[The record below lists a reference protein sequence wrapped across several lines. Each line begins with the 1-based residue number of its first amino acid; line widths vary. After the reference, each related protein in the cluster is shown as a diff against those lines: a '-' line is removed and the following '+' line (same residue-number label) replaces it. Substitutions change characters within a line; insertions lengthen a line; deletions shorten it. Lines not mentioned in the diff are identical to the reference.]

1 MVYLQLIYEFVKTGL
16 FSIGGGLATLPFLF
30 QIAEKY
36 PWFTVPE
43 LINMIAISE
52 STPGPIGIN
61 MATYAGMVAG
71 GVFGGVLAS
80 LAMSFGSVVIS
91 TFLAKGFEKYKD
103 SKLITSAFY
112 GIRPAV
118 AALIAFAGISIMKTA
133 LFNLELYQSTL
144 NIIDIFKV
152 VPIIIFILLLFF
164 TNKFKKHPIFYI
176 AIAGFLG
183 VILKL

>member
-1 MVYLQLIYEFVKTGL
+1 MIYLQLVFEFVKTGL

-30 QIAEKY
+30 QIADKY
-36 PWFTVPE
+36 PWFTVEE

-71 GVFGGVLAS
+71 GVLGGVLAS

-91 TFLAKGFEKYKD
+91 TFLAKGFAKYKD

-118 AALIAFAGISIMKTA
+118 AALIAFAGLSIMKTA
-133 LFNLELYQSTL
+133 LFNFELYQSTL
-144 NIIDIFKV
+144 NIVDLFKII
-152 VPIIIFILLLFF
+152 PIIIFISLLFL
-164 TNKFKKHPIFYI
+164 TNKFKKHPIVYI

-183 VILKL
+183 VLLKF